1 MGNYKS
7 FNSALAKC
15 LNKDFSGAKADL
27 DACNNDN
34 NSAMGFYLR
43 AIVSARLN
51 DANGVKES
59 LAKAIEKDGKLAEKA
74 KGDLEFR
81 NFQSK

>member
-1 MGNYKS
+1 MGH
-7 FNSALAKC
+7 
-15 LNKDFSGAKADL
+15 
-27 DACNNDN
+27 
-34 NSAMGFYLR
+34 YLR
-43 AIVSARLN
+43 AIVGARLN

-74 KGDLEFR
+74 KADLEFR